1 MTEQVL
7 VLQKKAAR
15 LLHDLGHASIPESA
29 DEAVS
34 LFNEWTHA
42 LWVLLD
48 SKLLVGLPGTKIDSP
63 RQRRLV
69 ILRSV
74 KPGRRRMLE
83 SYFRR
88 VVTPDDE
95 TRLLDSQTDLLEAL
109 TAPNRSDL
117 FIGGAVDAA
126 AKAII
131 LIRGNLDSLVVRFDW
146 FGSTSGRTRPNF
158 KKFEVTDSGQTV
170 RLGDFEAST
179 DAILYDHDAQ
189 YRRRAKKRALK
200 RDDSFGGALRRLRLM
215 RGLSRESLRDVSA
228 KEVARIERGEVDPR
242 EDTIRKLAKALQVQP
257 DEISTY

>member
-1 MTEQVL
+1 MPEQVL

-15 LLHDLGHASIPESA
+15 LLRDLSHASIPESA

-34 LFNEWTHA
+34 FYNEWTHA

-69 ILRSV
+69 VLRSV

-83 SYFRR
+83 SYFKR

-95 TRLLDSQTDLLEAL
+95 TRLLHSQTDLLEAL

-117 FIGGAVDAA
+117 IIGGAVDAP
-126 AKAII
+126 AKAVI

-146 FGSTSGRTRPNF
+146 FSSTSGRTRPNF
-158 KKFEVTDSGQTV
+158 KRFDVTDSGQTV

-179 DAILYDHDAQ
+179 DAILYDHDPE
-189 YRRRAKKRALK
+189 YRRRAKRRALEL
-200 RDDSFGGALRRLRLM
+200 DDSFGAALRRLRLM
-215 RGLSRESLRDVSA
+215 RGLAREDFRDLSA
-228 KEVARIERGEVDPR
+228 KEVARIERGEVAPR
-242 EDTIRKLAKALQVQP
+242 EATKKKLAKALKVKP
-257 DEISTY
+257 DEILTY